1 MRKRLVLSM
10 VGLVLA
16 VVLAHD
22 IPLARHLSQI
32 EQDRTV
38 TAIERDAFTY
48 GARLSPILGANT
60 QNLQAQ
66 IGAVLDEYA
75 QIADGVVVVI
85 DAEGFLL
92 ASNDPT
98 ATIGSD
104 YVTRPEIAAALL
116 GDATSGTRM
125 SNSLG
130 AELAYVAVPVFS
142 GVDVVGVLR
151 ITFPQ
156 SVLDADVNS
165 RLRGVLMS
173 ALVSVIMAILV
184 AVIFARGVARPLLK
198 LRVATDELAKGNLSS
213 YAEEEGPKETKQL
226 ARSFNSMA
234 LRLGGLIER
243 QRAFAGDASHQLR
256 TPLTSLRLRLEQ
268 ASDQIARSPEVA
280 QDHIEAALAETDR
293 LSKLV
298 EQLLHLARSEGA
310 MLEKERINV
319 SEVIENKAG
328 EWHYLADERNIGI
341 TTDAKPWIFV
351 YCNPLALTEIIDNYM
366 DNALEVSPEGST
378 ISIVANLVGSQIEI
392 IVRDEGR
399 GLTDEQRLRAFDRF
413 WRNSLDSNRR
423 QGSGLGL
430 AIVAQLAEAGG
441 ISVELRES
449 PKGGVDAVL
458 VIPVSS

>member
-1 MRKRLVLSM
+1 MRKRLILSM

-16 VVLAHD
+16 VLLAHD
-22 IPLARHLSQI
+22 VPLARYLSHI
-32 EQDRTV
+32 ERDRTV

-60 QNLQAQ
+60 ENRQKQVQSLLN
-66 IGAVLDEYA
+66 EYSE
-75 QIADGVVVVI
+75 IADGTIVVV
-85 DAEGFLL
+85 DERGYLL
-92 ASNDPT
+92 ASNDPST
-98 ATIGSD
+98 AIGAD
-104 YVTRPEIAAALL
+104 YVSRPEIATALL
-116 GDATSGTRM
+116 GDATSGSRM

-130 AELAYVAVPVFS
+130 EELAYVAVPIYS

-165 RLRGVLMS
+165 RLRGVVMS
-173 ALVSVIMAILV
+173 GLISVLMAIFV

-198 LRVATDELAKGNLSS
+198 LREATDELAKGNLSS
-213 YAEEEGPKETKQL
+213 YADEEGPKETKQL
-226 ARSFNSMA
+226 ARSFNAMS

-268 ASDQIARSPEVA
+268 ASDQVEVSPEVA
-280 QDHIEAALAETDR
+280 HEHIDAALAETER
-293 LSKLV
+293 LGKLV

-310 MLEKERINV
+310 MLEKERINI
-319 SEVIENKAG
+319 SEVIETKAS
-328 EWHYLADERNIGI
+328 EWHYLADERSVAI
-341 TTDAKPWIFV
+341 TTDSKPWVFAH
-351 YCNPLALTEIIDNYM
+351 CNSLALTEIIDNYM

-378 ISIVANLVGSQIEI
+378 ISIIANPVGSQIEI

-413 WRNSLDSNRR
+413 WRNSIDSNKR

-430 AIVAQLAEAGG
+430 AIVAQLAQAGG
-441 ISVELRES
+441 LSVELRES

-458 VIPVSS
+458 IIPGAN

>member
-1 MRKRLVLSM
+1 MRKRLILSM

-16 VVLAHD
+16 VLLAHD
-22 IPLARHLSQI
+22 IPLARHLSDI
-32 EQDRTV
+32 ERDRTV

-60 QNLQAQ
+60 ENVETQVQAV
-66 IGAVLDEYA
+66 IDEYSEDSEG
-75 QIADGVVVVI
+75 IVVVI
-85 DAEGFLL
+85 DSSGYLL

-104 YVTRPEIAAALL
+104 YVSRPEIATALL

-125 SNSLG
+125 SNTLG
-130 AELAYVAVPVFS
+130 AELAYVAVPVYS

-156 SVLDADVNS
+156 SVLDSDVND

-173 ALVSVIMAILV
+173 GVFSILMAIAV
-184 AVIFARGVARPLLK
+184 AIIFARGVARPLLK
-198 LRVATDELAKGNLSS
+198 LREATDELAKGNLSS
-213 YAEEEGPKETKQL
+213 YAEIQGPKETKQL
-226 ARSFNSMA
+226 ARSFNAMA

-268 ASDQIARSPEVA
+268 ASDRVEVSPEVA
-280 QDHIEAALAETDR
+280 REHIDAALAETER
-293 LSKLV
+293 LGKLV

-310 MLEKERINV
+310 VLEKERINISDV
-319 SEVIENKAG
+319 VETKAS
-328 EWHYLADERNIGI
+328 EWHYLADERGISI
-341 TTDAKPWIFV
+341 TTDSKPWVFAHA
-351 YCNPLALTEIIDNYM
+351 NLLALTEIIDNYM
-366 DNALEVSPEGST
+366 DNALEVSSEGST
-378 ISIVANLVGSQIEI
+378 ISIIANSIDSKIEI

-399 GLTDEQRLRAFDRF
+399 GLTDDQRLRAFDRF
-413 WRNSLDSNRR
+413 WRNSLDSNKR

-430 AIVAQLAEAGG
+430 AIVSQLAQAGG
-441 ISVELRES
+441 LSVELRES
-449 PKGGVDAVL
+449 PKGGVDAVV
-458 VIPVSS
+458 VIPGVS

>member
-1 MRKRLVLSM
+1 MRKRLILSM

-16 VVLAHD
+16 VLLAHD

-32 EQDRTV
+32 ERDRTV
-38 TAIERDAFTY
+38 TSIERDAFTY
-48 GARLSPILGANT
+48 GAKLSPILGTNT
-60 QNLQAQ
+60 ADMQTQVRE
-66 IGAVLDEYA
+66 IMDEYSLLS
-75 QIADGVVVVI
+75 DGTIVVV
-85 DAEGFLL
+85 DAKGYLL

-98 ATIGSD
+98 VTIGAD
-104 YVTRPEIAAALL
+104 YVSRPEIATALL

-125 SNSLG
+125 SNSIG
-130 AELAYVAVPVFS
+130 GELAYVAVPIFS
-142 GVDVVGVLR
+142 GPNVVGVLR
-151 ITFPQ
+151 ITYPQ

-173 ALVSVIMAILV
+173 ALFSVLMAIVV
-184 AVIFARGVARPLLK
+184 AIIFARGVARPLLK
-198 LRVATDELAKGNLSS
+198 LREATDELAKGNLSI
-213 YAEEEGPKETKQL
+213 YAEEEGPKETRQL
-226 ARSFNSMA
+226 ARSFNAMA

-268 ASDQIARSPEVA
+268 ASDQVEFSPVIAHE
-280 QDHIEAALAETDR
+280 HIDAALAETDR
-293 LSKLV
+293 LGKLV

-310 MLEKERINV
+310 MLEKERINI
-319 SEVIENKAG
+319 SEVIENKAS
-328 EWHYLADERNIGI
+328 EWHYLADERNIAI
-341 TTDAKPWIFV
+341 TTEVKPWIFAQ
-351 YCNPLALTEIIDNYM
+351 CNSLALTEIIDNYM
-366 DNALEVSPEGST
+366 DNALEVSPDGST
-378 ISIVANLVGSQIEI
+378 ISILANDVGTQLEI

-430 AIVAQLAEAGG
+430 AIVAQLAQAGG
-441 ISVELRES
+441 LAVELRES

-458 VIPVSS
+458 VISGSD

>member
-1 MRKRLVLSM
+1 MRKNLIFSM
-10 VGLVLA
+10 VLLVLA

-38 TAIERDAFTY
+38 TAIERDAFIY
-48 GARLSPILGANT
+48 GAQLSPILSVNT
-60 QNLQAQ
+60 EDTLVKIQ
-66 IGAVLDEYA
+66 AVLDEYS
-75 QIADGVVVVI
+75 QIADGIVVII

-98 ATIGSD
+98 TTVGAD
-104 YVTRPEIAAALL
+104 YVKRPEISAALL

-130 AELAYVAVPVFS
+130 AELAYVAVPIFS

-156 SVLDADVNS
+156 SVLDADVSS

-173 ALVSVIMAILV
+173 ALISVLMAIFV

-198 LRVATDELAKGNLSS
+198 LREATDELAKGNLSS
-213 YAEEEGPKETKQL
+213 YAEEGGPKETKQL
-226 ARSFNSMA
+226 ARSFNAMA

-268 ASDQIARSPEVA
+268 ASDQITNSPEIA
-280 QDHIEAALAETDR
+280 HEHIEAALAETDR
-293 LSKLV
+293 LNKLV

-328 EWHYLADERNIGI
+328 EWHYLADERSIAI
-341 TTDAKPWIFV
+341 ATDAKPWIFG

-378 ISIVANLVGSQIEI
+378 ISIVASLVDSQIEI

-413 WRNSLDSNRR
+413 WRNSLDSNKR

-430 AIVAQLAEAGG
+430 AIVAQLAQAGG

>member
-1 MRKRLVLSM
+1 MRKRLILSM

-16 VVLAHD
+16 VLLAHD
-22 IPLARHLSQI
+22 IPLARYLSHI
-32 EQDRTV
+32 ERDRTI

-60 QNLQAQ
+60 ENMQAQ
-66 IGAVLDEYA
+66 VQSVMNEYSE
-75 QIADGVVVVI
+75 IADGTIVVV
-85 DAEGFLL
+85 DERGYLL
-92 ASNDPT
+92 ASNDPSSV
-98 ATIGSD
+98 IGTD
-104 YVTRPEIAAALL
+104 YVSRPEIATALL
-116 GDATSGTRM
+116 GDATSGSRM
-125 SNSLG
+125 SNTLG
-130 AELAYVAVPVFS
+130 EELAYVAVPVFS

-173 ALVSVIMAILV
+173 GLISILMAIFV

-198 LRVATDELAKGNLSS
+198 LREATDELAKGNLSS
-213 YAEEEGPKETKQL
+213 YADEEGPKETKQL
-226 ARSFNSMA
+226 ARSFNAMS

-268 ASDQIARSPEVA
+268 ASDQVEVSPEVA
-280 QDHIEAALAETDR
+280 QEHIDAALAETER
-293 LSKLV
+293 LGKLV

-310 MLEKERINV
+310 MLEKERINI
-319 SEVIENKAG
+319 SDVIETKAS
-328 EWHYLADERNIGI
+328 EWHYLADEQNVAI
-341 TTDAKPWIFV
+341 TTDSKPWVFAH
-351 YCNPLALTEIIDNYM
+351 CNSLALTEIIDNYM

-378 ISIVANLVGSQIEI
+378 ISIIAQPVGTQIEL

-413 WRNSLDSNRR
+413 WRNSIDSNKR

-430 AIVAQLAEAGG
+430 AIVAQLAQAGG
-441 ISVELRES
+441 LSVELRES

-458 VIPVSS
+458 IIPGSN

>member
-1 MRKRLVLSM
+1 MRKRLILSM

-16 VVLAHD
+16 VLLAHD

-32 EQDRTV
+32 ERDRTV

-60 QNLQAQ
+60 ENMQAQ
-66 IGAVLDEYA
+66 VQAVVNEYSA
-75 QIADGVVVVI
+75 LAEGIVVVI
-85 DAEGFLL
+85 DAKGYLL

-98 ATIGSD
+98 TVIGSD
-104 YVTRPEIAAALL
+104 YVLRPEIATALL
-116 GDATSGTRM
+116 GDATSGSRM
-125 SNSLG
+125 SNTLG
-130 AELAYVAVPVFS
+130 AELAYVAVPVYS

-165 RLRGVLMS
+165 RLRGVFMSGLISILM
-173 ALVSVIMAILV
+173 AVFV

-198 LRVATDELAKGNLSS
+198 LREATDELAKGNLSS
-213 YAEEEGPKETKQL
+213 YADEEGPKETKQL
-226 ARSFNSMA
+226 ARSFNAMA

-268 ASDQIARSPEVA
+268 ASDQVEISPEVA
-280 QDHIEAALAETDR
+280 HEHIDAALTETER
-293 LSKLV
+293 LGKLV

-310 MLEKERINV
+310 MLEKERINI
-319 SEVIENKAG
+319 SEVIETKAS
-328 EWHYLADERNIGI
+328 EWHYLADERSIAI
-341 TTDAKPWIFV
+341 TTDSKPWVFV
-351 YCNPLALTEIIDNYM
+351 HCNSLALTEIIDNYM

-378 ISIVANLVGSQIEI
+378 ISIIANPVGSQIEI

-399 GLTDEQRLRAFDRF
+399 GLTDDQRLRAFDRF
-413 WRNSLDSNRR
+413 WRNSIDSNKR

-430 AIVAQLAEAGG
+430 AIVAQLAQAGG
-441 ISVELRES
+441 LSVELRES

-458 VIPVSS
+458 IIPVSN

>member
-1 MRKRLVLSM
+1 MRKYLIFSM
-10 VGLVLA
+10 VGLVLS

-22 IPLARHLSQI
+22 IPLVRHLSEI

-48 GARLSPILGANT
+48 GAQLSPILTAEA
-60 QNLQAQ
+60 QNVMDQVQGVINAYEEV
-66 IGAVLDEYA
+66 G
-75 QIADGVVVVI
+75 DGIVVVI
-85 DAEGFLL
+85 DAKGYLL

-98 ATIGSD
+98 ATIGAD
-104 YVTRPEIAAALL
+104 YVSRPEIATALL

-125 SNSLG
+125 SNTLG
-130 AELAYVAVPVFS
+130 EELAYVAVPIYS
-142 GVDVVGVLR
+142 GVNVVGVLR

-156 SVLDADVNS
+156 SVLDADINS
-165 RLRGVLMS
+165 RLRGALMS
-173 ALVSVIMAILV
+173 AVISVLMAIVV
-184 AVIFARGVARPLLK
+184 AVIFARVVARPLLK
-198 LRVATDELAKGNLSS
+198 LREATDELAKGNLSS
-213 YAEEEGPKETKQL
+213 YAVEEGPKETKQL
-226 ARSFNSMA
+226 ARSFNAMA

-268 ASDQIARSPEVA
+268 ADDQIANSPEVA
-280 QDHIEAALAETDR
+280 HEHIEAALAETDR

-310 MLEKERINV
+310 MLEKERINI
-319 SEVIENKAG
+319 SEVVEIKAG
-328 EWHYLADERNIGI
+328 EWHYLADERSIAI
-341 TTDAKPWIFV
+341 MTDAKPWIFAH
-351 YCNPLALTEIIDNYM
+351 CNLLALTEIIDNYM
-366 DNALEVSPEGST
+366 DNALDVSPEGST
-378 ISIVANLVGSQIEI
+378 ISIIANPVGTHIEI

-413 WRNSLDSNRR
+413 WRNSLDSNKR

-430 AIVAQLAEAGG
+430 AIVAQLAQAGG

-458 VIPVSS
+458 VVPISG

>member
-1 MRKRLVLSM
+1 MRKRLILSM

-16 VVLAHD
+16 VLLAHD
-22 IPLARHLSQI
+22 IPLARHLSHI
-32 EQDRTV
+32 ERDRTV

-60 QNLQAQ
+60 ENMQAQ
-66 IGAVLDEYA
+66 VQAVINEYSE
-75 QIADGVVVVI
+75 IAEGIVVVV
-85 DAEGFLL
+85 DSKGYLL
-92 ASNDPT
+92 ASNDST
-98 ATIGSD
+98 TIIGSD
-104 YVTRPEIAAALL
+104 YVSRPEIATALL

-125 SNSLG
+125 SNTLG
-130 AELAYVAVPVFS
+130 AELAYVAVPVYS
-142 GVDVVGVLR
+142 GVDIVGVLR
-151 ITFPQ
+151 ITYPQ

-165 RLRGVLMS
+165 RLRGVFMS
-173 ALVSVIMAILV
+173 GLISIFMAIFV

-198 LRVATDELAKGNLSS
+198 LREATDELAKGNLSS
-213 YAEEEGPKETKQL
+213 YADEEGPKETKQL

-268 ASDQIARSPEVA
+268 ASDQVEVSPEVA
-280 QDHIEAALAETDR
+280 HEHIDAALTETER
-293 LSKLV
+293 LGKLV

-319 SEVIENKAG
+319 SEVVETKAS
-328 EWHYLADERNIGI
+328 EWHYLADERSIAI
-341 TTDAKPWIFV
+341 TTDSKPWVFA
-351 YCNPLALTEIIDNYM
+351 YCNSLALTEIIDNYM

-378 ISIVANLVGSQIEI
+378 ISIIAHPVGTQIEI

-399 GLTDEQRLRAFDRF
+399 GLTDDQRLRAFDRF
-413 WRNSLDSNRR
+413 WRNSIDSNKR

-430 AIVAQLAEAGG
+430 AIVAQLAQAGG
-441 ISVELRES
+441 LTVELRES

-458 VIPVSS
+458 IIPVSN